1 MSVQTELPLQ
11 PTSIMVL
18 NAEVGA
24 RRNIPLMEDFLAKKR
39 TSYFND
45 HMILPMDDEIPMH
58 ELDVDLVRT
67 QAFMCE
73 YACVVNACAHRRTRN
88 IY

>member
-1 MSVQTELPLQ
+1 MSIQTELPLQ
-11 PTSIMVL
+11 PTSIMML

-24 RRNIPLMEDFLAKKR
+24 RSNPLIEDFLAKKR
-39 TSYFND
+39 TTYFTD
-45 HMILPMDDEIPMH
+45 MILPMDDEIPMH

-73 YACVVNACAHRRTRN
+73 FTLIFWFYLFLTNSCMQ
-88 IY
+88 